1 MNKLESLSRTSITF
15 SAPASRPHSNQN
27 DRKPRQNGEKNSREL
42 LERSVP
48 VGALNETLSRAN
60 IIDLMFASRQ
70 VVAQVLVATTNPGS
84 GAGASDRSGDC

>member
-15 SAPASRPHSNQN
+15 SAPASRPQSNQN

-48 VGALNETLSRAN
+48 VGTLNETFSEAKHDRVLTSP
-60 IIDLMFASRQ
+60 Q
-70 VVAQVLVATTNPGS
+70 VVAQVLVSTTNPGS